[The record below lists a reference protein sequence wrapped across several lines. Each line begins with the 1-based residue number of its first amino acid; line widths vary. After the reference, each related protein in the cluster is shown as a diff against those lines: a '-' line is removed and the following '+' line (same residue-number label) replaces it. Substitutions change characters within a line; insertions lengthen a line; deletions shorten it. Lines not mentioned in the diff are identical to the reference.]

1 MPSDKNRSDPSSIT
15 AGSESPGEIP
25 RHIFRELFELSPTPT
40 AVFEIGGDL
49 ILANRSLALQLGYE
63 LEELRAAGLRFQDL
77 LWNPETGEKLRR
89 ELQERRVIRRREV
102 DLKDIESHPITALF
116 SGRLIDREGG
126 QLFDASF
133 TSIDRQKKIERAFRG
148 DYARMASLI
157 ESMTAGLFLV
167 DQSGEITELNHA
179 LAEMLGIRASM
190 LVSKPYEELIALLL
204 SQAREP
210 DIAQRALGSAVV
222 AVSERPV
229 VEITRDVAGTQTL
242 QLSFFPVWK
251 SEGSS
256 AGWGALVQDVSDTRA
271 RLAWKMELLS
281 ILAHDIRT
289 PLATL
294 KGHATA
300 LLTNYHNW
308 SDELIT
314 QFLNAMDHSTDELVR
329 QVDRSLALTR
339 VESGHLGLRPESVA
353 LATLIDHAIER
364 AAGAI
369 SEIPVEI
376 DLPEDL
382 PRIRVDPARIE
393 EVLINLLDNAA
404 RFSPEDS
411 PIRIDAK
418 QSGPMIQVGVMDLGP
433 GIPIHKQHDIFEK
446 YVRAEREGGG
456 TGLGLYISR
465 KIVRAHG
472 GQIWVQS
479 PPAGESSGTQ
489 ITFTLPTLPAE
500 PSRSPEFVPFQE
512 PEVARAPSGQTVL
525 VVEDEPHTQ
534 RLLMTL
540 LSQEGHEVE
549 LAADGGTGID
559 SFRRTSPDLVLL
571 DWVLPGM
578 TGLAI
583 CRRIRRVSNVPILLL
598 TSKTSQTD
606 LVDALDAGADDYVT
620 KPFQAEELLARIRAL
635 LRRRGAEQIEPE
647 PDRFSESG
655 LLIDYA
661 AQEVWRRGRRLQLTP
676 TEFDLLAYL
685 SRHKRQV
692 LTYDQLVDHIW
703 GPDSGRTRHDLFVHM
718 SRLRKKIETDPK
730 DPQLI
735 QTRWGVGYIFSPQSP
750 P

>member
-102 DLKDIESHPITALF
+102 DLKDIEGHPITALF

>member
-1 MPSDKNRSDPSSIT
+1 
-15 AGSESPGEIP
+15 
-25 RHIFRELFELSPTPT
+25 
-40 AVFEIGGDL
+40 VFEIGGDL
-49 ILANRSLALQLGYE
+49 ILANRSLAHQLGYE
-63 LEELRAAGLRFQDL
+63 LGELQTGGLRFQDL
-77 LWNPETGEKLRR
+77 LWNTETADELRR
-89 ELQERRVIRRREV
+89 ELEKRRVIRRREV
-102 DLKDIESHPITALF
+102 DLKDLEGHPIASLF
-116 SGRLIDREGG
+116 SGRLIDREEGA
-126 QLFDASF
+126 LFDACF
-133 TSIDRQKKIERAFRG
+133 TSIDRQKKIERAFRE
-148 DYARMASLI
+148 DHARMASLI

-167 DQSGEITELNHA
+167 DQAGEIAELNHA
-179 LAEMLGIRASM
+179 LAEMLGIRPGM
-190 LVSKPYEELIALLL
+190 LVSKPYEELFALLL
-204 SQAREP
+204 AQAEEP
-210 DIAQRALGSAVV
+210 DMAQRALGSSVV

-229 VEITRDVAGTQTL
+229 VEITRDVSGTQTL

-251 SEGSS
+251 GDGTSL
-256 AGWGALVQDVSDTRA
+256 GWGALVQDVSDTRA

-308 SDELIT
+308 SDNLIT

-353 LATLIDHAIER
+353 LSTLIDHSIER
-364 AAGAI
+364 AAGVL
-369 SEIPVEI
+369 SDIPVEMH
-376 DLPEDL
+376 LTEDL
-382 PRIRVDPARIE
+382 PNIRVDPARVE

-404 RFSPEDS
+404 RYSPEHS
-411 PIRIDAK
+411 PIRISAK
-418 QSGPMIQVGVMDLGP
+418 QSGPMVQVSIKDLGP
-433 GIPIHKQHDIFEK
+433 GIPVQKQHDIFEK
-446 YVRAEREGGG
+446 YVRADQEGGG

-479 PPAGESSGTQ
+479 PPAGEETGTQ

-500 PSRSPEFVPFQE
+500 RGTSPDSLAMLA
-512 PEVARAPSGQTVL
+512 PERGAAPTGKTVL

-534 RLLMTL
+534 RLLLAL
-540 LSQEGHEVE
+540 LSQEGHQVE
-549 LAADGGTGID
+549 LAPDGGTGLD
-559 SFRRTSPDLVLL
+559 LFRRISPDLVLL

-620 KPFQAEELLARIRAL
+620 KPFQADELLARIRAL
-635 LRRRGAEQIEPE
+635 LRRRSTEQIEPE
-647 PDRFSESG
+647 PDRFSAAG

-661 AQEVWRRGRRLQLTP
+661 AQEVWHHGKRLQLTP
-676 TEFDLLAYL
+676 TEFDILAYL
-685 SRHKRQV
+685 SQHKRQV

-703 GPDSGRTRHDLFVHM
+703 GADSGRSRHDLFVHV

-735 QTRWGVGYIFSPQSP
+735 QTRWGVGYIFSPQSAP
-750 P
+750 